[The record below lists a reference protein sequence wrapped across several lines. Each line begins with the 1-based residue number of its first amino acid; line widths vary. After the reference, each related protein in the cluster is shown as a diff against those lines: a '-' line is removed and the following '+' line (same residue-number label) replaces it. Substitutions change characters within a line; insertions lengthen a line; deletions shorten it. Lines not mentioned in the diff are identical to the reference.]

1 MMPPVRL
8 WCRVSVVGPGGGIV
22 ASWVL
27 ERSGHPD
34 LGTVDDL
41 ARLALVAR
49 RLGGGV
55 VLGDLCPCL
64 RQLLELVGL
73 PDHGGAGGDARLGLH
88 REAGDG

>member
-1 MMPPVRL
+1 MPPDRL

-27 ERSGHPD
+27 ERPGHPD

-41 ARLALVAR
+41 ARLALLAG

-55 VLGDLCPCL
+55 VLGDLCPRL
-64 RQLLELVGL
+64 RQLLELAGL
-73 PDHGGAGGDARLGLH
+73 LADGEDDGDTRLGLH
-88 REAGDG
+88 RGAGDG